1 MSEILNNL
9 FDKLGYTGD
18 NGLYLLDGDIDN
30 SQFQNFPH
38 RIGRVLREIIKPYA
52 IFSIE
57 NDNETN
63 HVKPFNIPLII
74 FYDNPSELEYE
85 KIAKHTFNLSRAPVV
100 FISNDLKGSC
110 EIYNGY
116 SFSEQNSNW
125 LSKIDFNNDS
135 FSISNLR
142 NGKIWELL
150 YNTYFKNSKTVDKYL
165 LSNITDCRRILVS
178 KNEFSSGQLLPEIA
192 NKLIGRI
199 IFVRYLID
207 RGVEFSGQVILIGN
221 NKETRQK
228 NFTDILLN
236 KESTYLFFKYVA
248 DKFKGDLF
256 PLEFLIDNKTEYE
269 IDYVTQDH
277 LDVLYH
283 LLSCSSFFSSDK
295 KINANYT
302 IQKSLFQ
309 YYDFEIIPVELI
321 SNIYESFLGS
331 SNYAKDENKA
341 TELTKQKQVQAYYTP
356 PFVVDYILSQ
366 TVNRHLKNS
375 KEASCKVLDPSC
387 GSGIFLVETLRQI
400 IETELKFKNNTISN
414 ERLWELVQNNI
425 FGIDIDSNA
434 IEITTFSLY
443 ITLLDYKKYPK
454 EIEEFKFKPLKDKN
468 LFAGADFFDTNHN
481 YNHIF
486 QNEIGL
492 DFIIG
497 NPPWGKVKDSS
508 YREYIKRRKITEN
521 NSECPLEI
529 GGEEISQAFLIRVS
543 DLVQKNNKTKFCFIV
558 TGKNFYNSSSNQWR
572 KYFLSNYKIIQ
583 FFDLFGVQNKVAG
596 GHQIFENAK
605 QPAAIC
611 LYEINNSPNEINNIQ
626 HIVARANKFF
636 NYFKTILIEKNDVKS
651 VSQGMFIKHDWL
663 WKTLLYGNSLDFFFI
678 NRLFDEFKLPDISK
692 KNKLEFDGLEFEYH
706 GGYKAKDAGV
716 KVKKDTTPYHYFKY
730 LEVDDKKK
738 DLIPFHALS
747 NTNFIDKLK
756 GDFLKKSIGADLKV
770 AQLPDIKFLTGKKL
784 LIKKGI
790 EIDKDCNYKAV
801 SAYTDKNWV
810 FSSTIASVIAKD
822 KIDKDINKY
831 EDFLYILSAI
841 INSNLFIYLALMKS
855 SSFGADRNRV
865 NFEEFFEIPI
875 AIDDNLLKIS
885 KELHQDDDPFKLKD
899 KKILDQYI
907 SKAYNIS
914 EQEQSIIDY
923 AVDVSIPVMR
933 RVGRVKSNPRQ
944 YLFNSIKANTISHL
958 EDYAKI
964 FYNHFSKRFNSHNQ
978 YFNIDAYVEKDY
990 IALNFVISSKRQDWF
1005 LPDYKSDLNEIINKI
1020 GNLGFSSITK
1030 DLFYQQDVRGFNAD
1044 SFYIIKPNEVKNWH
1058 KALAYIDLN
1067 DFIDALTK
1075 AEFDNLT

>member
-1 MSEILNNL
+1 MSDILNNL
-9 FDKLGYTGD
+9 FNKLGYTKD
-18 NGLYLLDGDIDN
+18 NGLYLLGGDIDN
-30 SQFQNFPH
+30 SQLQNFPH
-38 RIGRVLREIIKPYA
+38 RIGRVLREIIKPFA

-57 NDNETN
+57 NDNETS
-63 HVKPFNIPLII
+63 HVKPFNVPLII
-74 FYDNPSELEYE
+74 FYDNPSELEYK
-85 KIAKHTFNLSRAPVV
+85 KIAKDAFNLSRAPVI
-100 FISNDLKGSC
+100 FISDDLKGTC
-110 EIYNGY
+110 EIFNGY
-116 SFSEQNSNW
+116 SFSEQNTNW
-125 LSKIDFNNDS
+125 LSKIDLKENY

-165 LSNITDCRRILVS
+165 LNNITDCRRILVS
-178 KNEFSSGQLLPEIA
+178 KNEFSSGKLLPEIA

-199 IFVRYLID
+199 IFIRYLID
-207 RGVEFSGQVILIGN
+207 RSVEFNGQIILVGN
-221 NKETRQK
+221 DKETRQK

-236 KESTYLFFKYVA
+236 KENTYLFFKYIA

-256 PLEFLIDNKTEYE
+256 PLEFFKDNKTEFE
-269 IDYVTQDH
+269 IDYVNQDH
-277 LDVLYH
+277 LMVLYH
-283 LLSCSSFFSSDK
+283 LLSGSSFFSSDK

-356 PFVVDYILSQ
+356 PFIVDYILSQ
-366 TVNRHLKNS
+366 TVNKHLKNS
-375 KEASCKVLDPSC
+375 NDSSCKVLDPSC

-400 IETELKFKNNTISN
+400 IESELKFKNKSISN

-454 EIEEFKFKPLKDKN
+454 EIEEFKFKSLKDKN
-468 LFAGADFFDTNHN
+468 LFSGADFFDTNHN
-481 YNHIF
+481 YNNIF
-486 QNEIGL
+486 KNEIKL

-508 YREYIKRRKITEN
+508 YKEYIKKRKITEN
-521 NSECPLEI
+521 NSKCQLEI

-543 DLVQKNNKTKFCFIV
+543 DLVPKRNKTKFCFIV
-558 TGKNFYNSSSNQWR
+558 TGKNFYNSNSNQWR
-572 KYFLSNYKIIQ
+572 KYFLSNYKITQ

-611 LYEINNSPNEINNIQ
+611 LYEISNDSNETNNIQ

-651 VSQGMFIKHDWL
+651 VSQGMLIKHDWL

-678 NRLFDEFKLPDISK
+678 NRLFDDFKLPDASK
-692 KNKLEFDGLEFEYH
+692 KNRLEFDGLEFEYH
-706 GGYKAKDAGV
+706 GGYKAKDDGV
-716 KVKKDTTPYHYFKY
+716 KNKKDTTAYHNFKY
-730 LEVDDKKK
+730 LEVDGRK
-738 DLIPFHALS
+738 DLIPFYAKS
-747 NTNFIDKLK
+747 NTNFIDKLNE
-756 GDFLKKSIGADLKV
+756 DLLKKRIDTDLKV
-770 AQLPDIKFLTGKKL
+770 AQLPDIRFIIGKKL

-790 EIDKDCNYKAV
+790 EIDKECNYKAV
-801 SAYTDKNWV
+801 SAYTDKNYI
-810 FSSTIASVIAKD
+810 FSSTIASIIPKEGSD
-822 KIDKDINKY
+822 IKKI
-831 EDFLYILSAI
+831 EDFFYVFSAI
-841 INSNLFIYLALMKS
+841 INSNLFIYLSLMKS

-875 AIDDNLLKIS
+875 AIDNNLLEIS
-885 KELHQDDDPFKLKD
+885 KKLHEEEDPFKQID
-899 KKILDQYI
+899 KKLLDNYI

-914 EQEQSIIDY
+914 DQEQSIIDY
-923 AVDVSIPVMR
+923 AIDVSIPIMR
-933 RVGRVKSNPRQ
+933 RVSRLKSNPRQ
-944 YLFNSIKANTISHL
+944 YLFNPIKANTIHYL
-958 EDYAKI
+958 GDYAKI
-964 FYNHFSKRFNSHNQ
+964 FYEHFSKRFNSQNL
-978 YFNIDAYVEKDY
+978 YFNIDAYIEKDY
-990 IALNFVISSKRQDWF
+990 IALNFIISSKRQDWF
-1005 LPDYKSDLNEIINKI
+1005 LPDYKSNLNEIINKI

-1030 DLFYQQDVRGFNAD
+1030 DLFYQQDVRGFNSD

>member
-1 MSEILNNL
+1 MSDILNSL
-9 FDKLGYTGD
+9 FDKLGYNKD
-18 NGLYLLDGDIDN
+18 NGLYLLAGDIG
-30 SQFQNFPH
+30 SSKFQNFPH

-57 NDNETN
+57 NESETS
-63 HVKPFNIPLII
+63 HVKPFNVPLII
-74 FYDNPSELEYE
+74 FYDNPTELEYE

-100 FISNDLKGSC
+100 FISNDLKGTC
-110 EIYNGY
+110 EIFNGY
-116 SFSEQNSNW
+116 SFSDQNTNW
-125 LSKIDFNNDS
+125 LSKIDLKDDY

-142 NGKIWELL
+142 NGKIWEIL
-150 YNTYFKNSKTVDKYL
+150 YNRYFKNSKTVDKYL

-178 KNEFSSGQLLPEIA
+178 KNEFSSGKLLPEIA

-199 IFVRYLID
+199 IFIRYLID
-207 RGVEFSGQVILIGN
+207 RGVEFNGQTILIGN
-221 NKETRQK
+221 DKETRQT
-228 NFTDILLN
+228 NFTDILLS
-236 KESTYLFFKYVA
+236 KEKTYLFFKFIA

-256 PLEFLIDNKTEYE
+256 PLEFIKDNKTEFE
-269 IDYVTQDH
+269 VDYVNEDH
-277 LDVLYH
+277 LMVLYH

-295 KINANYT
+295 KINSNYT

-356 PFVVDYILSQ
+356 PFIVDYILSQ
-366 TVNRHLKNS
+366 TVNKHLKSGNGS
-375 KEASCKVLDPSC
+375 SCRVLDPSC

-400 IETELKFKNNTISN
+400 IETELKFTNKPISN
-414 ERLWELVQNNI
+414 ERLWELVQDNI

-468 LFAGADFFDTNHN
+468 LFSGADFFDINHN
-481 YNHIF
+481 YNNIF
-486 QNEIGL
+486 QNDIEL

-508 YREYIKRRKITEN
+508 YKQYIKNRKISEN
-521 NSECPLEI
+521 NSKCQLEI

-543 DLVQKNNKTKFCFIV
+543 DLIQKQKKAKFCFIV
-558 TGKNFYNSSSNQWR
+558 TGKNFYNSNSHQWR

-611 LYEINNSPNEINNIQ
+611 LYEIGSNLNNTNNIQ

-651 VSQGMFIKHDWL
+651 VSQEMFIKHDWL

-678 NRLFDEFKLPDISK
+678 NRLLEDFKLPDASK

-706 GGYKAKDAGV
+706 GGYKAKDDGV
-716 KVKKDTTPYHYFKY
+716 KNKKDTTPYHDFRY
-730 LEVDDKKK
+730 LEVDGKK
-738 DLIPFHALS
+738 DLIPFRAES
-747 NTNFIDKLK
+747 NTNFIDKLNE
-756 GDFLKKSIGADLKV
+756 DFLKKRINEDLKV
-770 AQLPDIKFLTGKKL
+770 AQLPEEKFLTGKRL
-784 LIKKGI
+784 LLKKGI
-790 EIDKDCNYKAV
+790 EIDKECNYKAV
-801 SAYTDKNWV
+801 SAFTEKNYI
-810 FSSTIASVIAKD
+810 FSSTIASIIPK
-822 KIDKDINKY
+822 KGTDINESEKFFY
-831 EDFLYILSAI
+831 VLSAI
-841 INSNLFIYLALMKS
+841 INSNLFIYLSLMKS

-875 AIDDNLLKIS
+875 AIDDDLLKIS
-885 KELHQDDDPFKLKD
+885 KKLHQEDDPFKQND
-899 KKILDQYI
+899 KNLLDSYI

-923 AVDVSIPVMR
+923 AIDVSIPIMR
-933 RVGRVKSNPRQ
+933 RVGRLKNNSRQ
-944 YLFNSIKANTISHL
+944 YLFKSIKSSTINYL
-958 EDYAKI
+958 KDYAKI
-964 FYNHFSKRFNSHNQ
+964 FYDHFSKRFNSQNR
-978 YFNIDAYVEKDY
+978 YFYIDAYIEKDY
-990 IALNFVISSKRQDWF
+990 IALNFIISSEREEWF
-1005 LPDYKSDLNEIINKI
+1005 SPDYNSNLNDIINKI
-1020 GNLGFSSITK
+1020 GNLGFNSITK
-1030 DLFYQQDVRGFNAD
+1030 DLFYQQDVRGFNTD

-1075 AEFDNLT
+1075 AELDNLT

>member
-1 MSEILNNL
+1 MSIILNNL
-9 FDKLGYTGD
+9 FNTLGYTKD
-18 NGLYLLDGDIDN
+18 NGLYILDGDIDN
-30 SQFQNFPH
+30 SMFQNFPH

-57 NDNETN
+57 NNKETN
-63 HVKPFNIPLII
+63 HVKPFNVPLII

-100 FISNDLKGSC
+100 FISNDLKGTC
-110 EIYNGY
+110 EIFNGY
-116 SFSEQNSNW
+116 SFSEQNINW
-125 LSKIDFNNDS
+125 LSKIDLSKDY

-142 NGKIWELL
+142 NGKLWELL
-150 YNTYFKNSKTVDKYL
+150 YNKCFKNSKTVDKHL
-165 LSNITDCRRILVS
+165 LNNITDCRRILVS
-178 KNEFSSGQLLPEIA
+178 TNEFSSGKLLPEIA

-199 IFVRYLID
+199 IFIRYLID
-207 RGVEFSGQVILIGN
+207 RGVEFNGQSILIGN
-221 NKETRQK
+221 DKETRQK

-236 KESTYLFFKYVA
+236 KENTYLFFKYIA

-256 PLEFLIDNKTEYE
+256 PLEFNKDDE
-269 IDYVTQDH
+269 IEFEVDHVNLDH
-277 LDVLYH
+277 LMVLYH

-295 KINANYT
+295 KINTKYT

-331 SNYAKDENKA
+331 SNYAKEENKA

-356 PFVVDYILSQ
+356 PFIVDYILSQ
-366 TVNRHLKNS
+366 TVNKHLKNS
-375 KEASCKVLDPSC
+375 NDSSCKVLDPSC

-400 IETELKFKNNTISN
+400 IETEIKLKNKPITN

-468 LFAGADFFDTNHN
+468 LFSGADFFDTNHN
-481 YNHIF
+481 YNNVF
-486 QNEIGL
+486 QNEVEL

-508 YREYIKRRKITEN
+508 YKQYIKNRKITEN
-521 NSECPLEI
+521 NSKNSLEI

-543 DLVQKNNKTKFCFIV
+543 DLIQKQKKAKFCFIV
-558 TGKNFYNSSSNQWR
+558 TGKNFYNSNSNQWR

-611 LYEINNSPNEINNIQ
+611 LYEIGNDFNLKNDIQ

-636 NYFKTILIEKNDVKS
+636 NYFKTILIEKNDVKN
-651 VSQGMFIKHDWL
+651 VSQEMLIKHDWL

-678 NRLFDEFKLPDISK
+678 NRLFDNFKLPDASK

-716 KVKKDTTPYHYFKY
+716 KNKKDTTPYHYFKY
-730 LEVDDKKK
+730 LEVDGKKN
-738 DLIPFHALS
+738 LIPFHAES

-756 GDFLKKSIGADLKV
+756 EDFLKKRINQDLRV
-770 AQLPDIKFLTGKKL
+770 AQLPEEKFLTGKRL
-784 LIKKGI
+784 LLKKGI
-790 EIDKDCNYKAV
+790 EIDKECNYKAV
-801 SAYTDKNWV
+801 SACTDKNYI
-810 FSSTIASVIAKD
+810 FSSTIASIIPKKGTD
-822 KIDKDINKY
+822 TTESEK
-831 EDFLYILSAI
+831 FFFILSAI
-841 INSNLFIYLALMKS
+841 INSNLFIYLSLMKS

-875 AIDDNLLKIS
+875 AIDNDLLKIS
-885 KELHQDDDPFKLKD
+885 KKLHLEDDLFKQSD
-899 KKILDQYI
+899 KKLLDNYV

-923 AVDVSIPVMR
+923 AINVSIPIMR
-933 RVGRVKSNPRQ
+933 RVGRLKSNPHQ
-944 YLFNSIKANTISHL
+944 YLFNTINASRISYL
-958 EDYAKI
+958 ENYAKI
-964 FYNHFSKRFNSHNQ
+964 FYEHFSKRFNNQKQ
-978 YFNIDAYVEKDY
+978 YFNIEAYIEKDY
-990 IALNFVISSKRQDWF
+990 IALNFIITSNQQDWF
-1005 LPDYKSDLNEIINKI
+1005 LPDYKSNLNEIINKI

-1030 DLFYQQDVRGFNAD
+1030 DLFFQQDVRGFNSD
-1044 SFYIIKPNEVKNWH
+1044 SFYIIKPNEIKNWH